1 MWQQCGVQVRGEGL
15 EPSGGSNTI
24 LYHGGS
30 EETERQGT
38 AMWGGAPEQGVVS
51 SYQVAHLLDDMA
63 AAARS
68 TRVDVTLGTT
78 ELVMSLLQE
87 AGVPVSRN
95 WLLERLKESGHTTS
109 RARLN
114 RALKFC
120 FDLGLAVEGSKG
132 VQWTHTTSPGLLRT
146 LAKGKRV

>member
-1 MWQQCGVQVRGEGL
+1 
-15 EPSGGSNTI
+15 
-24 LYHGGS
+24 
-30 EETERQGT
+30 
-38 AMWGGAPEQGVVS
+38 MWGGAPEQGVVS
-51 SYQVAHLLDDMA
+51 SYQVAHLLDNMA

-87 AGVPVSRN
+87 AGDPVSRN